1 MRTEK
6 QILELRA
13 SVHTQ
18 MQALLKTAADEKR
31 ALTAE
36 EDQIWER
43 MDNEF
48 KAFTTELDKV
58 RKMQSIEADMNRQ
71 DDDTPPVIPQL
82 PGDQAAKKMQ
92 FENYFRQLFTGEGM
106 PMQDAMR
113 LAYQEVSRTQTSTTE
128 GNGAYIVP
136 EEFIRQLEITMKAFG
151 GMMQASFQH
160 TSRRGG
166 TMNWPTND
174 STTRTGQWVDEPRA
188 SGITPQAFTFSRKQ
202 FAAYTWTDMAQL
214 TWEFIQDEDVS
225 FVATVLAQLFG
236 ESAGRALNYA
246 YTLGDGSGKPTGI
259 LDATS
264 GASTGKTTSSN
275 SAFTKAEL
283 IDAIHSVDP
292 AYRNGPNVAW
302 MFNDD
307 TLARIRKLDFGTT
320 DTVPIW
326 QPSFRE
332 GDPDRVLGYRYVI
345 NQDFPSLA
353 AGAKIAAFG
362 DWNKYIIR
370 NVQTF
375 QMVRLNERFADQL
388 STGFLGW
395 LRTDGKLLQS
405 AAIKLLRM
413 NT

>member
-6 QILELRA
+6 QIQELRG
-13 SVHTQ
+13 SLHNE

-31 ALTAE
+31 AFTPDDEQKWA
-36 EDQIWER
+36 R
-43 MDNEF
+43 MEADF
-48 KAFTTELDKV
+48 KAYTDELEKLRRMTELNAEMSK
-58 RKMQSIEADMNRQ
+58 
-71 DDDTPPVIPQL
+71 DDDDAPAPIQL
-82 PGDQAAKKMQ
+82 PGDKEAKKQQ
-92 FENYFRQLFTGEGM
+92 FERYFRDLFTGEGM
-106 PMQDAMR
+106 SMQRAMQ
-113 LAYQEVSRTQTSTTE
+113 LAYEEVTRTQTSTTA
-128 GNGAYIVP
+128 GNGSYVVP

-151 GMMQASFQH
+151 GMLQASFIH
-160 TSRRGG
+160 TSRKGG

-174 STTRTGQWVDEPRA
+174 STTRTGQWVDEPRNA
-188 SGITPQAFTFSRKQ
+188 GITPQAFTFNRVQYS
-202 FAAYTWTDMAQL
+202 AHTWTDLAQL

-259 LDATS
+259 ITSATV
-264 GASTGKTTSSN
+264 GKTTSSN

-283 IDAIHSVDP
+283 IDLQHSVDP
-292 AYRNGPNVAW
+292 AYRRGPNVAW

-326 QPSFRE
+326 QPAFRE
-332 GDPDRVLGYRYVI
+332 GEPDRVLGYPYVI
-345 NQDFPSLA
+345 NQDFASLTA
-353 AGAKIAAFG
+353 SAKIAAFG
-362 DWNKYIIR
+362 DWSKYVIR

-405 AAIKLLRM
+405 AAIKVMQM
-413 NT
+413 NS